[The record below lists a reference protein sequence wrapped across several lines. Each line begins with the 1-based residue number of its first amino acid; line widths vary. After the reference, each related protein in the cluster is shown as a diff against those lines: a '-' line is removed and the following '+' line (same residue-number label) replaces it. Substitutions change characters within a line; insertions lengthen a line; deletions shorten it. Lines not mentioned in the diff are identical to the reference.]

1 MSVLVAILSFIV
13 ALGVLVTI
21 HEYGHFWVAR
31 RVGVKVL
38 RFSVGFGRPLWSRLG
53 KDGTEYVVAAI
64 PLGGYVR
71 MLDER
76 DDDLPI
82 GTNMSHAFNRA
93 KPVHKIAI
101 SAAGPAANFLF
112 AVFAYWLMFIIGM
125 PGIKPIVGEPLMES
139 PAAMAGV
146 EAGDQ
151 LVRVAGTGTPTWEAA
166 NLALLDA
173 VISGEPFSLV
183 VVGQDGFERT
193 LTLAV
198 ETSRALTE
206 PGALLPGLGLRLW
219 QPVLPPVLGELE
231 PGGAAERSG
240 LYPGDEVV
248 TFDAQEV
255 GDWMS
260 LVGLIQAAPDR
271 QVSLGIVREGVH
283 MMIQVPVGVSESG
296 VGRLGAGVQVPEGL
310 FDGMQA
316 EQRFGPLEAIPR
328 SLART
333 VDMSWLTLKMLGRM
347 IIGEV
352 SVKNIS
358 GPINIAQ
365 YAGYTA
371 SIGLIYFLGFMAIVS
386 ISLGIINLLPIPILD
401 GGHLLY
407 HLAELVRGKP
417 VPERVE
423 AVGQRIGLGMLAML
437 MGLAIFNDLARLFG

>member
-1 MSVLVAILSFIV
+1 MSVLVAILSFVV

-38 RFSVGFGRPLWSRLG
+38 RFSVGFGRPLWTRLG

-76 DDDLPI
+76 DEDI
-82 GTNMSHAFNRA
+82 AVGTDMSHAFNRA
-93 KPVHKIAI
+93 KPMHKIAI

-112 AVFAYWLMFIIGM
+112 AIFAYWLMFVIGM
-125 PGIKPIVGEPLMES
+125 PGIKPMVGEPPAGS
-139 PAAMAGV
+139 PAAVAGV

-151 LVRVAGTGTPTWEAA
+151 LAQVAGTRTPTWEAA
-166 NLALLDA
+166 TLALLDSVVA
-173 VISGEPFSLV
+173 GEPFSLV
-183 VVGQDGFERT
+183 VVGQDGIERRLT
-193 LTLAV
+193 LTV
-198 ETSRALTE
+198 ESSRALTE
-206 PGALLPGLGLRLW
+206 PGALLPGLGLSLW
-219 QPVLPPVLGELE
+219 QPLIPPVLGALE
-231 PGGAAERSG
+231 PGRAAEQSG
-240 LYPGDEVV
+240 LLSGDEIVS
-248 TFDAQEV
+248 FDGETV
-255 GDWMS
+255 GDWMTLVS
-260 LVGLIQAAPDR
+260 LVQAAPGR
-271 QVSLGIVREGVH
+271 EVRLQVVRDGSRVS
-283 MMIQVPVGVSESG
+283 IQVPIGVSDTG
-296 VGRLGAGVQVPEGL
+296 VGRLGAGVQLPEGL
-310 FDGMQA
+310 LDAMQA

-328 SLART
+328 SVART

-347 IIGEV
+347 VTGEV

-407 HLAELVRGKP
+407 HLAELVRGQP

-423 AVGQRIGLGMLAML
+423 AVGQRIGLGMLAVL
-437 MGLAIFNDLARLFG
+437 MGFAIFNDLARLFG